1 MRDVTPILCERLK
14 AMPELSA
21 LSGILT
27 HVPKDMSYPY
37 ISLEK
42 LSSQENFGT
51 EVTQVKL
58 KAWSRYAGNAE
69 VSNFESILKNTLE
82 KQGFIEGVCLKIE
95 GAKISVLNDGITRVL
110 EMDLSVLVREA

>member
-1 MRDVTPILCERLK
+1 MRDVIPVLCERLK
-14 AMPELSA
+14 AMPELSV

-42 LSSQENFGT
+42 LGSQENFGT

-69 VSNFESILKNTLE
+69 VSNFESILKNNLE
-82 KQGFIEGVCLKIE
+82 QQGFIEGVCLKIE
-95 GAKISVLNDGITRVL
+95 GAKTSVLNDGMTRVF
-110 EMDLSVLVREA
+110 EMDLKILVREA